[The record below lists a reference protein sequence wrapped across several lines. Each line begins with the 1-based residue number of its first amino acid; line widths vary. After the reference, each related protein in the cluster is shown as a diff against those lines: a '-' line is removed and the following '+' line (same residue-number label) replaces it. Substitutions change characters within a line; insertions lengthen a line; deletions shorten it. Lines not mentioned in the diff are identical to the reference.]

1 MSSGYEA
8 LLSMAKSYL
17 TDDVK
22 QITEDDVREAVNTVS
37 AICRKRHDISDD
49 DIQKA
54 ISELLY
60 FYAVTMTDD
69 DAELFKPIFAPH
81 GGQIP
86 LKLEKKKAEI
96 ITGIL
101 INNIS

>member
-69 DAELFKPIFAPH
+69 DAELFKPMIRSTWWTDSA
-81 GGQIP
+81 
-86 LKLEKKKAEI
+86 ETRKKE
-96 ITGIL
+96 GRDY
-101 INNIS
+101 

>member
-49 DIQKA
+49 DI
-54 ISELLY
+54 
-60 FYAVTMTDD
+60 
-69 DAELFKPIFAPH
+69 
-81 GGQIP
+81 
-86 LKLEKKKAEI
+86 
-96 ITGIL
+96 
-101 INNIS
+101 